1 VVSRSSWFAV
11 SVVVVVVVLVGVGCV
26 SVGDGD
32 GDGAEGMNVVDGVV
46 VWDLR
51 EPQTAAG
58 LGSRVSDFVELDG
71 PASVRVVFPSGRSTE
86 GMFGRG
92 ALGETAK
99 PPMPGHVS
107 GVIGRVTLLESSV
120 TSAAGLRESGERFV
134 AEWGEGT
141 FRGRSIGEFLDDV
154 DALFGSDEVGSV
166 DLSGFAPPGENAFA
180 FVAEEVD
187 GVQPAWL
194 TRFTFHSIQLR
205 VTLDFDPGVP

>member
-1 VVSRSSWFAV
+1 MVIARRCMLRIA
-11 SVVVVVVVLVGVGCV
+11 SVFVVVLVGVGCV

-32 GDGAEGMNVVDGVV
+32 GVEGMNVVDGVV
-46 VWDLR
+46 VWDFR
-51 EPQTAAG
+51 EPQTVVG

-71 PASVRVVFPSGRSTE
+71 PTRLRVVFPSGRSTE
-86 GMFGRG
+86 GTFGRG

-99 PPMPGHVS
+99 PPLPGHES

-141 FRGRSIGEFLDDV
+141 FRGRSIGEFLHEV
-154 DALFGSDEVGSV
+154 DAFLGSDEVGSV

-187 GVQPAWL
+187 GVEPTWL
-194 TRFTFHSIQLR
+194 PRFTFRSIQLR